1 MFGIIDIGNTNIHI
15 AFCNR
20 EEISD
25 YKTIPFTDYKLLINI
40 FNSVSINKYIL
51 CSVNNNNFSKV
62 SKLLEGKKSI
72 GIEFIKPLK
81 QKGFYK
87 TMGVDRIA
95 NTYHIIKR
103 KKEGI
108 VLSLG
113 TMNVID
119 IIKEGQFKGG
129 MIFPGVESM
138 INCVNRDTNLINA
151 QKGFNYNTCK
161 MGLNTEDCV
170 CTGVAN
176 ILRNGIISTV
186 RKLQKEYDI
195 NSIYYT
201 GGGYRLVESESEW
214 ILDKLLTMKG
224 IKDLARDYYEC
235 NWN

>member
-20 EEISD
+20 EEIYD
-25 YKTIPFTDYKLLINI
+25 YKTIPFTDYKLLYNI
-40 FNSVSINKYIL
+40 FNSVSTNRYIL

-62 SKLLEGKKSI
+62 SKLLEGKESI

-81 QKGFYK
+81 RMGFYE

-103 KKEGI
+103 KREGI

-138 INCVNRDTNLINA
+138 INCVNRHADLINA
-151 QKGFNYNTCK
+151 QKGFNCNTDII
-161 MGLNTEDCV
+161 GLNTVDCISA
-170 CTGVAN
+170 GIAN
-176 ILRNGIISTV
+176 IQRNGIISTV
-186 RKLQKEYDI
+186 KKLQKKYNI
-195 NSIYYT
+195 NDIYYT
-201 GGGYRLVESESEW
+201 GGGYKLVESESGW
-214 ILDKLLTMKG
+214 ILDKLLTIKG

-235 NWN
+235 NWD

>member
-20 EEISD
+20 EEISN
-25 YKTIPFTDYKLLINI
+25 YKTIPFPDYKLLINI
-40 FNSVSINKYIL
+40 FNSVSTNRYIL
-51 CSVNNNNFSKV
+51 CSVNNSNFNKV
-62 SKLLEGKKSI
+62 SKLLEGKESI

-81 QKGFYK
+81 QMGFYE

-95 NTYHIIKR
+95 NTYHIIKC

-108 VLSLG
+108 MLSLG

-138 INCVNRDTNLINA
+138 INCVNRNADLISVY
-151 QKGFNYNTCK
+151 KEFNYNTDK
-161 MGLNTEDCV
+161 IGLNTEDCV
-170 CTGVAN
+170 CAGIVN
-176 ILRNGIISTV
+176 IQRNGIMVTV
-186 RKLQKEYDI
+186 KKLQKKYNIDD
-195 NSIYYT
+195 IYYT
-201 GGGYRLVESESEW
+201 GGGYKLVESKNGW
-214 ILDKLLTMKG
+214 ILDKLLTIKG

-235 NWN
+235 NWD